1 MIGPLLFAVL
11 LALMVMILFV
21 GFWRFAETKD
31 PVDARLQEFGVAA
44 VITAGDA
51 GRRRKWPIITRLLN
65 GFGLG
70 PRLATSLMRADM
82 RVTAAEY
89 ALLVVVLAL
98 LGFALG
104 ALRANPLMGGALAAV
119 LGYLPIVY
127 LNSRVG
133 GRRRKLTDQLP
144 DVLTLLVGGLR
155 AGLGLTQAIDVVVR
169 QIPDPAAKEFGRVTR
184 AINLGQGVERALNDM
199 AERAG
204 SDDLDLV
211 VSAMNVQYEMGGN
224 LAETLDIIGETV
236 RDRIRMKREIR
247 TLTSQQRF
255 TGYALALLPVVLGG
269 ILFLLNPAYM
279 SELFQPGWMF
289 LPIAGAVMMVVGFL
303 IISKIL
309 DIEV

>member
-1 MIGPLLFAVL
+1 MIGPLLFALL
-11 LALMVMILFV
+11 LAVMVMILFV

-31 PVDARLQEFGVAA
+31 PLDARLAEFA
-44 VITAGDA
+44 VPADVSTDKARG
-51 GRRRKWPIITRLLN
+51 RRKWPFITRLLN

-70 PRLATSLMRADM
+70 PRLATRLMQADM

-89 ALLVVVLAL
+89 ALGMAGLAL
-98 LGFALG
+98 LGFAVG
-104 ALRANPLMGGALAAV
+104 ALRGSPLLGLALAAAF
-119 LGYLPIVY
+119 GCLPIVY
-127 LNSRVG
+127 LNSRGG
-133 GRRRKLTDQLP
+133 GRRRKLSEQLP

-155 AGLGLTQAIDVVVR
+155 AGLGLTQVIDMVVR
-169 QIPDPAAKEFGRVTR
+169 QIPEPAATEFARVTR

-211 VSAMNVQYEMGGN
+211 VTAMNVQYEMGGN

-247 TLTSQQRF
+247 TMTSQQRF

-269 ILFLLNPAYM
+269 ILFLLNPDYM
-279 SELFQPGWMF
+279 SELFQPGWMA
-289 LPIAGAVMMVVGFL
+289 LPIAGVVMMGIGFL
-303 IISKIL
+303 VIMKIL